1 MTAKRLL
8 PDPDALEF
16 AHSVRDLLSR
26 TCDTEAIRAAWDS
39 GDGRVPGL
47 WKRLAE
53 TGVTG
58 LTVAAECG
66 GSGMDLTAAV
76 PVLVECGRA
85 AVPEPVT
92 PTLAAAELLR
102 RAGGPVAETWLP
114 RIAAGDA
121 TAAVGEG
128 DPALVAGG
136 QWADLL
142 LVATEHGI
150 DAFERDLVDVI
161 PQPSIDR
168 GVGLASVARRDTGA
182 GTRVGSADAA
192 EAAFDWACVAVAAE
206 LVGLAQAML
215 DMAVRYAQQREQF
228 GKPIGSFQAVKHQ
241 LADVY
246 VGNAFAL
253 PVVHRAAWSVAHDLP
268 SRARDASHAKHAA
281 TVAAERA
288 ARTALQVHAG
298 IGYTYEHD
306 LHMWMKRTW
315 SLSSLWGD
323 VAFHRRRVAQA
334 VLADDPLPR
343 VP

>member
-1 MTAKRLL
+1 MRLQ
-8 PDPDALEF
+8 PDDDALAF
-16 AHSVRDLLSR
+16 AAGVRELLARS
-26 TCDTEAIRAAWDS
+26 CDAEALRAAWES
-39 GDGRVPGL
+39 EDGRVPGL

-53 TGVTG
+53 IGVTG
-58 LTVAAECG
+58 LTVPEDQG
-66 GSGMDLTAAV
+66 GSGMSLTAAV

-85 AVPEPVT
+85 ALPEPVVES
-92 PTLAAAELLR
+92 LAGAELLR
-102 RAGGPVAETWLP
+102 GAGGEVAQEWLP
-114 RIAAGDA
+114 RVAAGDA
-121 TAAVGEG
+121 TLAMGEG
-128 DPALVAGG
+128 DRALMAGAQWAELFLVARDGG
-136 QWADLL
+136 
-142 LVATEHGI
+142 VAALTR
-150 DAFERDLVDVI
+150 DAVDVT

-168 GVGLASVARRDTGA
+168 GVGLGVVTS
-182 GTRVGSADAA
+182 SADSGVALVGA
-192 EAAFDWACVAVAAE
+192 DGAAAFDVACVAAAAE

-215 DMAVRYAQQREQF
+215 DMSVRYAQQREQF

-253 PVVHRAAWSVAHDLP
+253 PVVHRAAWSVSRGLP

-306 LHMWMKRTW
+306 LHIWMKRTW
-315 SLSSLWGD
+315 TLSSLWGT
-323 VAFHRRRVAQA
+323 ATWHRRRVASA
-334 VLADDPLPR
+334 VLADDPPPR